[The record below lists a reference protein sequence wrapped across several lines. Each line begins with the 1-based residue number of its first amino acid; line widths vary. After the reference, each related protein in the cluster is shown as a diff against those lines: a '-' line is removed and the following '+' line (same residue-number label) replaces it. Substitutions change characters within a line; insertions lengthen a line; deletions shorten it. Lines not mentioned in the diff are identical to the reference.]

1 MLASEQLL
9 AIHEPALGALL
20 EVMTLGDGL
29 SRAEIAAAIGMAS
42 SDAPTTQMV
51 GTVAVL
57 PVFGVLSQKSNWLT
71 RALGWTSTET
81 FERDFRDAVA
91 SSQVKAIVMLVDS
104 PGGSAIGNEE
114 VSNTIYAA
122 RGVKPVYTFIRGI
135 GASAAYYFPSAA
147 DQVYASPSSTIGSIG
162 AVSTH
167 IEYSK
172 AMAEAGYGVTVIRSA
187 PNKQLGNS
195 FEKLTPEAKASLQK
209 WVGAYGDQF
218 EKAVAKNRGVSQ
230 ADVKTSS
237 GRAMPFWPLKLSS
250 GA

>member
-1 MLASEQLL
+1 
-9 AIHEPALGALL
+9 
-20 EVMTLGDGL
+20 
-29 SRAEIAAAIGMAS
+29 MAS
-42 SDAPTTQMV
+42 SDGPTTQMV
-51 GTVAVL
+51 GNVAVL

-147 DQVYASPSSTIGSIG
+147 EPGLRL
-162 AVSTH
+162 AVIDHRLDRGCQHARRVQQGDGRSRLRRD
-167 IEYSK
+167 
-172 AMAEAGYGVTVIRSA
+172 VVRSA
-187 PNKQLGNS
+187 PNKQLWNS

-230 ADVKTSS
+230 ADVKARFGQGDAFLAAEAQQRGLIDGVMTFEQLLAKAQ
-237 GRAMPFWPLKLSS
+237 RQQ
-250 GA
+250 